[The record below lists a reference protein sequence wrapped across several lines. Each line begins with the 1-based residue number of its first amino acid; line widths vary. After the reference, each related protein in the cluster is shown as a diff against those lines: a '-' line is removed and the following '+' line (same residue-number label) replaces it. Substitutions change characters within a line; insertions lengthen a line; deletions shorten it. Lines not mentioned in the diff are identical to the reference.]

1 MPAND
6 IFDGL
11 RLALHGVAEA
21 AKQATLRIAGAAI
34 GGGGVL
40 FLLLP
45 KHSLSEPAV
54 LLLTVG
60 AMALGAVLGRLGDAY
75 VKYMEGNIGQKR
87 RPPKVSGVIE
97 Q

>member
-1 MPAND
+1 
-6 IFDGL
+6 
-11 RLALHGVAEA
+11 
-21 AKQATLRIAGAAI
+21 
-34 GGGGVL
+34 
-40 FLLLP
+40 
-45 KHSLSEPAV
+45 V

-75 VKYMEGNIGQKR
+75 VKYIEGNIGQKR